1 MPQPALNLGL
11 FAVAGLGVWLP
22 LGLAVH
28 VLLALAVAV
37 HCLCRR
43 REATSSLLWITV
55 AWSLPVFGALL
66 YVCIGINQMPAK
78 VWRKQRAD
86 PVLGESRRGL
96 AAADSPALVYWKAVH
111 GRPAP
116 EPDNP
121 TARDIE
127 SALSGLVPDYPLLG
141 GNNVQLLITGE
152 EAYPPM
158 LAAIAAARR
167 HIHLQSFIIARDAVG
182 RQFLD
187 ALAER
192 ARAGV
197 QVRVL
202 YDRFGSTHAVLT
214 GLFRRYRRIPN
225 LRLVGWTQA
234 NPVKRQFQINLRN
247 HRKVLIVDGALAFT
261 GGLNL
266 TRVNLAGPEGAAVR
280 DYHFR
285 VRGPAVQELQY
296 TFLRDWHYMTNEPA
310 EALLNTDHLP
320 DVATAGPAL
329 VRVINGGPT
338 TAESDVIGEA
348 IFAAIVSA
356 RQQVIAVTPYFVPT
370 RDLIQALRSAA
381 RRGVTVKLVVP
392 RYNNHVYAGLAGR
405 ALYEDL
411 LEAGARVFERE
422 RPFLHA
428 KVLLIDNV
436 LAIVG
441 TANLDAR
448 SLRLN
453 YETNL
458 AVHDQ
463 RLVYG
468 LHNAVAEEL
477 SHSAEINLRAWR
489 RRPLRQKLL
498 ENFCGLL
505 TPAL

>member
-1 MPQPALNLGL
+1 MSEEILEAFAAETAEILEAVEAAVADLEAGAPDAVDRLFRQVHTLKGSAGIVGMELAEL
-11 FAVAGLGVWLP
+11 FAHAWENRLG
-22 LGLAVH
+22 
-28 VLLALAVAV
+28 
-37 HCLCRR
+37 RIR
-43 REATSSLLWITV
+43 S
-55 AWSLPVFGALL
+55 
-66 YVCIGINQMPAK
+66 
-78 VWRKQRAD
+78 
-86 PVLGESRRGL
+86 GESRPGPET
-96 AAADSPALVYWKAVH
+96 ADA
-111 GRPAP
+111 
-116 EPDNP
+116 
-121 TARDIE
+121 
-127 SALSGLVPDYPLLG
+127 LLG
-141 GNNVQLLITGE
+141 C
-152 EAYPPM
+152 
-158 LAAIAAARR
+158 
-167 HIHLQSFIIARDAVG
+167 RD
-182 RQFLD
+182 R
-187 ALAER
+187 
-192 ARAGV
+192 
-197 QVRVL
+197 
-202 YDRFGSTHAVLT
+202 
-214 GLFRRYRRIPN
+214 
-225 LRLVGWTQA
+225 
-234 NPVKRQFQINLRN
+234 
-247 HRKVLIVDGALAFT
+247 
-261 GGLNL
+261 
-266 TRVNLAGPEGAAVR
+266 
-280 DYHFR
+280 
-285 VRGPAVQELQY
+285 
-296 TFLRDWHYMTNEPA
+296 
-310 EALLNTDHLP
+310 
-320 DVATAGPAL
+320 
-329 VRVINGGPT
+329 
-338 TAESDVIGEA
+338 
-348 IFAAIVSA
+348 FAAIVSA